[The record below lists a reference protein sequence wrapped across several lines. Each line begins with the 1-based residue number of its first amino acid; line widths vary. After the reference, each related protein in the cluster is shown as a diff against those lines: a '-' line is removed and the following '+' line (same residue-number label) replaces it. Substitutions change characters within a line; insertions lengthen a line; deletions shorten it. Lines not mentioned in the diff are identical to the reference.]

1 MSGTMIIKRSD
12 YIPFE
17 RVTGGIPVIDTNHA
31 QIHDG
36 NAYSLGEVLTIAAG
50 ATVDVTVY
58 VPDGTYVH
66 YQATDLSTDGG
77 NTVTAT
83 LYEGAT
89 VTAGTG
95 TAIVPVNRRRLGTP
109 EVSSLTVKQGATVTA
124 TGNKIDQWHFP
135 KAADKGVMAS
145 ISKSDTNEWVLKQD
159 TTYLFR
165 IANTGSSTAAV
176 VSMRPFWYEEAGA

>member
-17 RVTGGIPVIDTNHA
+17 RVAGGIPVIDTNHA

-36 NAYSLGEVLTIAAG
+36 NAYSLGEVFTIAAG

-58 VPDGTYVH
+58 VPAGSYVH
-66 YQATDLSTDGG
+66 HQATDLSTDGG

-89 VTAGTG
+89 VTAETG
-95 TAIVPVNRRRLGTP
+95 TAITPINRRRLATP
-109 EVSSLTVKQGATVTA
+109 DASLLTIKQGTTVTA
-124 TGNKIDQWHFP
+124 TGIQIDQWYFP
-135 KAADKGVMAS
+135 KAADKGVMIS
-145 ISKSDTNEWVLKQD
+145 ISKSDSNEWVLKQD
-159 TTYLFR
+159 CTYLFR
-165 IANTGSSTAAV
+165 ISNTGASTAAV